1 MLGGLNHILAIWLE
15 SGSYFIRFLSSRLG
29 KTHTARIGTFCCCNS
44 WRIDLM
50 RRRVTYALGGHFI
63 APHKSMLI
71 LSYLG
76 DLWEAFWSSLGLLRA
91 RVDDSAALFDAQAA
105 QIRVGVL
112 FLIFLQKHA
121 S

>member
-1 MLGGLNHILAIWLE
+1 
-15 SGSYFIRFLSSRLG
+15 
-29 KTHTARIGTFCCCNS
+29 
-44 WRIDLM
+44 
-50 RRRVTYALGGHFI
+50 
-63 APHKSMLI
+63 MLI

-76 DLWEAFWSSLGLLRA
+76 DPGEAFWSSLGLLRA

-112 FLIFLQKHA
+112 FLFIMQKHA

>member
-1 MLGGLNHILAIWLE
+1 MWL
-15 SGSYFIRFLSSRLG
+15 LL
-29 KTHTARIGTFCCCNS
+29 
-44 WRIDLM
+44 
-50 RRRVTYALGGHFI
+50 GHFI
-63 APHKSMLI
+63 APHKSMLF

-76 DLWEAFWSSLGLLRA
+76 DPGESFWSSLGLLRA
-91 RVDDSAALFDAQAA
+91 RVDVLAALFDAQAA